1 MSSSVFNDVLEDP
14 QEVQSSLLG
23 PAYKYHENIKT
34 PSQIGMSTK
43 GSIKALGKNIN
54 GLIEYTELLVTGKS
68 KASATGGPLGNKFFL
83 KTGAKCVDVDT
94 KETVDRHI
102 YVNNIP
108 NGQIPFISQGMGVNF
123 SQFKGLIP
131 GAMGNLNV
139 LNPFG
144 IMRAFL
150 SGSTPDCQKITM
162 EVVDTN
168 NNRFTESNYVT
179 MVDINNITPCD
190 FPKKVNPSTGK
201 KCREAFVVESYPT
214 LDVPIKAW
222 GTTLSFTIIDVIQW
236 VSVFLTFIIIFIG
249 VIKK

>member
-1 MSSSVFNDVLEDP
+1 MSSSSVFDDVINDSQGVEAK
-14 QEVQSSLLG
+14 LLG

-68 KASATGGPLGNKFFL
+68 KASVTGGPLGNKFFL
-83 KTGAKCVDVDT
+83 KTGAKCKDT
-94 KETVDRHI
+94 KTLETVDRHI

-150 SGSTPDCQKITM
+150 SGANPDCQQITM

-168 NNRFTESNYVT
+168 NNRFTETNYVT
-179 MVDINNITPCD
+179 RVDIQSISPCD
-190 FPKKVNPSTGK
+190 FPDKKNPVTGK
-201 KCREAFVVESYPT
+201 KCRETFGGTINSTDPQIFT
-214 LDVPIKAW
+214 LHHIILW
-222 GTTLSFTIIDVIQW
+222 LSLFAG
-236 VSVFLTFIIIFIG
+236 FIIIF
-249 VIKK
+249 VCVCHPPN

>member
-14 QEVQSSLLG
+14 HEVQSSLLG

-43 GSIKALGKNIN
+43 GSIKALGKNID

-83 KTGAKCVDVDT
+83 KTGAKCIDTDT

-108 NGQIPFISQGMGVNF
+108 NGEIPFISQGMGVNF

-144 IMRAFL
+144 LMRAFL
-150 SGSTPDCQKITM
+150 SGSNPDCQKITM
-162 EVVDTN
+162 DVVDTN
-168 NNRFTESNYVT
+168 NNQFTESNYVT
-179 MVDINNITPCD
+179 FVDINNITPCD
-190 FPKKVNPSTGK
+190 FPNKVNPINGK
-201 KCREAFVVESYPT
+201 KCRETFVVESYPY
-214 LDVPIKAW
+214 LNQPIKVCDI
-222 GTTLSFTIIDVIQW
+222 TLPFTIINAIQW
-236 VSVFLTFIIIFIG
+236 ISVFLTFIILFVG
-249 VIKK
+249 VVNK

>member
-1 MSSSVFNDVLEDP
+1 MSSSSVFDDVINDSQGVEAK
-14 QEVQSSLLG
+14 LLG

-68 KASATGGPLGNKFFL
+68 KASVTGGPLGNKFFL
-83 KTGAKCVDVDT
+83 KTGAKCKDT
-94 KETVDRHI
+94 KTLEPVDRHI

-150 SGSTPDCQKITM
+150 SGANPDCQKITM

-168 NNRFTESNYVT
+168 NNRFTETNYVT
-179 MVDINNITPCD
+179 RVDIQSISPCD
-190 FPKKVNPSTGK
+190 FPDKKNPVTGK
-201 KCREAFVVESYPT
+201 KCRETFGGTLNSTDPPIFTLRHIILWLSLFV
-214 LDVPIKAW
+214 
-222 GTTLSFTIIDVIQW
+222 G
-236 VSVFLTFIIIFIG
+236 FIIIF
-249 VIKK
+249 VCVCHPPN